1 MKRKYEEPSI
11 YGKVTKNGLGKQICG
26 KLIPSFK
33 SFCVNQVFNFVK
45 KIKLW
50 K

>member
-1 MKRKYEEPSI
+1 MQS
-11 YGKVTKNGLGKQICG
+11 KVTKKNGLGKQICENFISSV
-26 KLIPSFK
+26 KKI
-33 SFCVNQVFNFVK
+33 CVNQVFNFVK

>member
-1 MKRKYEEPSI
+1 MQ
-11 YGKVTKNGLGKQICG
+11 GKVTKKNGLGKQICG
-26 KLIPSFK
+26 RFIPSVK

-45 KIKLW
+45 KIESW